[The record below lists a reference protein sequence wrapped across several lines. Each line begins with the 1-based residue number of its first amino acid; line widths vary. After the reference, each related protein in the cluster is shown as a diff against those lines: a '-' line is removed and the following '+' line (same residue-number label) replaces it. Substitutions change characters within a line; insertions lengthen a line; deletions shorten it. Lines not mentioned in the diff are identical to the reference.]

1 MASERMGSLVI
12 QATGFM
18 PQHSLGAKSLNA
30 SILTSGSIPSE
41 VDESGSPNPP
51 IHDPN
56 NENWGNLALAID
68 PELLVGKEAFLRNV
82 DRLMTHLKGLRR
94 TDPASAISLPG
105 EMANLRAREALA
117 LQEVEIDEDLFFA
130 YRDKI
135 SLK

>member
-1 MASERMGSLVI
+1 MGSLVI
-12 QATGFM
+12 QATRFM
-18 PQHSLGAKSLNA
+18 PQNSSDAKSLNA

-41 VDESGSPNPP
+41 VDESGRPNPP

-68 PELLVGKEAFLRNV
+68 PELLVGKEAFSRNV

-94 TDPASAISLPG
+94 TDPARAISLPG